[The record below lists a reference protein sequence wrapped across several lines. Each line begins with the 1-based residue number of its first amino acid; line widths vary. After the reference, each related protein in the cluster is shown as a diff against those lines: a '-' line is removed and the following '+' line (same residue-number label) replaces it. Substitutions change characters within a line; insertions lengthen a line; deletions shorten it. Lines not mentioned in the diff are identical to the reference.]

1 MSYTAKVDPCFIP
14 DSEAFDERM
23 AIMVHEGGI
32 PTEQAKDLA
41 AQAQGLR
48 RKEEVGLGPRLKNK
62 PASQSGG
69 LGMHQYV
76 TDNRHHPTQ
85 KQFASAILKFFR
97 KTIPNEWKSFPD

>member
-41 AQAQGLR
+41 AQAQGFR
-48 RKEEVGLGPRLKNK
+48 RKVEVGLGPRPKT
-62 PASQSGG
+62 SQPPRAGG
-69 LGMHQYV
+69 WAC
-76 TDNRHHPTQ
+76 TNT
-85 KQFASAILKFFR
+85 
-97 KTIPNEWKSFPD
+97 

>member
-41 AQAQGLR
+41 AQAQGFR
-48 RKEEVGLGPRLKNK
+48 RKEEVGLGPRPEKQ
-62 PASQSGG
+62 ASLPERGAG
-69 LGMHQYV
+69 HAPIRD
-76 TDNRHHPTQ
+76 T
-85 KQFASAILKFFR
+85 
-97 KTIPNEWKSFPD
+97 